1 MLILARKQ
9 GETIL
14 ISEDVKVIV
23 LEIDGNQVRLGFEAP
38 RHITINRGEV
48 LEANNQTTENK

>member
-9 GETIL
+9 GEAIL
-14 ISEDVKVIV
+14 IGEDVKVIV

-38 RHITINRGEV
+38 RHIPIDRGEV
-48 LEANNQTTENK
+48 LEANNHTTENK